1 MKAKLLRLRPQG
13 RPPQIQRDIP
23 KHKRVPVTA
32 ESPRS
37 PPWRGGGAPRV
48 AGEEPPP
55 ARAKAGRP
63 AKNMA
68 EQRLQS
74 AGEREGRLCV
84 RNLHVNQRDVLPC
97 ARSHRGHAAATGS
110 MFPLVYLLQTFKP
123 FCFMILSRCLEVLDS
138 RPCFVSVQA
147 IAKSQTRAGAS
158 TNKCRT
164 RVRDTEPEAEHG
176 HTAIARLAA
185 KKVAA
190 GPNKR
195 HD

>member
-1 MKAKLLRLRPQG
+1 MSPSRQSRGRRRGRRLGEAVALQGSQGKSLRQLVPKREDL
-13 RPPQIQRDIP
+13 QR
-23 KHKRVPVTA
+23 R
-32 ESPRS
+32 R
-37 PPWRGGGAPRV
+37 
-48 AGEEPPP
+48 
-55 ARAKAGRP
+55 
-63 AKNMA
+63 
-68 EQRLQS
+68 QRLQCK
-74 AGEREGRLCV
+74 RGRMYGIFMSK
-84 RNLHVNQRDVLPC
+84 RDVLLC
-97 ARSHRGHAAATGS
+97 ARSHRGHAAATGN

-176 HTAIARLAA
+176 HTALARLAA